1 MCDDIMS
8 ANGVAEMAD
17 DRMRI
22 ALWIRNEDTDGGLE
36 GPYVIWLGQGEL
48 LCPVLEEYRSVA
60 NWYSVR
66 SVNVTLSPHLKWIVV
81 GHAADE
87 TRATVNGWGAS
98 LWTMPTSA
106 HRLTLTTNSAPVR
119 VRAADDGRTQTACR
133 PA

>member
-48 LCPVLEEYRSVA
+48 LCPMLEGYRALA
-60 NWYSVR
+60 NWYNVR
-66 SVNVTLSPHLKWIVV
+66 SVNIQTSPVLNWTVE
-81 GHAADE
+81 GQTDE
-87 TRATVNGWGAS
+87 ATRATVNSWGIH
-98 LWTMPTSA
+98 LWNNGLSRE
-106 HRLTLTTNSAPVR
+106 HRLTLTTNFPTTNIGVSL
-119 VRAADDGRTQTACR
+119 
-133 PA
+133 